1 MQTSG
6 NSTDQFNTNIHGL
19 RGFAAFSVLLFH
31 LYRGAITAGAGH
43 IRGGQDFWPDDPLH
57 DLLAPV
63 MNSLNA
69 GIEIFFMISGFLITS
84 TLIRHRH
91 IGRFLLNRALRIY
104 PVFLATQALMFTVG
118 PIVGWS
124 WMKSISPLQFTQ
136 NLIFNILLLP
146 GVFDLPIALPAAW
159 TLSYEALFYLIAAVI
174 FWLSKR
180 SRPAIVWITLLLV
193 ATFVLHRYPR
203 GLYFFVGTA
212 VYILL
217 PKLKQTTGGRLKSI
231 PLLPLASF
239 IGLHFLLQLK
249 LERTNP
255 YAYAAITPVGF
266 VFFYYIVIGHGFV
279 SRLVRHRAFQFLG
292 TISYSL
298 YLWQVPVMFVVKR
311 ILLKRIGT
319 ENPLFTFYAFALLAT
334 VASIVFSYGSYR
346 LLEDA
351 VPRWIK
357 RQTREADATA

>member
-1 MQTSG
+1 MQTHG
-6 NSTDQFNTNIHGL
+6 KSTSQFNANIHGL
-19 RGFAAFSVLLFH
+19 RGFAAFSVLVFH

-43 IRGGQDFWPDDPLH
+43 IQGGLDFWPDDALH
-57 DLLAPV
+57 SLLVPA

-84 TLIRHRH
+84 TLIRHRKV
-91 IGRFLLNRALRIY
+91 GRFLLNRALRIY

-124 WMKSISPLQFTQ
+124 WMKSISPLEFTR
-136 NLIFNILLLP
+136 NLIFNVLLLP
-146 GVFDLPIALPAAW
+146 GVFDLPMALPAAW
-159 TLSYEALFYLIAAVI
+159 TLSYEALFYLVAATI

-180 SRPAIVWITLLLV
+180 DRPTVVWITVLL
-193 ATFVLHRYPR
+193 AAAFVLHRYPR

-212 VYILL
+212 VYFML
-217 PKLKQTTGGRLKSI
+217 PKLKQTTGRGLKSI
-231 PLLPLASF
+231 PLLPLASCT
-239 IGLHFLLQLK
+239 GLHYLLQLK
-249 LERTNP
+249 LEKTNP

-266 VFFYYIVIGHGFV
+266 VFFYYIVTGHGLV
-279 SRLVRHRAFQFLG
+279 SRILRHRVFQFLG

-311 ILLKRIGT
+311 MLLKHIGT
-319 ENPLFTFYAFALLAT
+319 ANSLITFYSFALVAT
-334 VASIVFSYGSYR
+334 AASIVFSYGSYR

-357 RQTREADATA
+357 HRTRGADATA